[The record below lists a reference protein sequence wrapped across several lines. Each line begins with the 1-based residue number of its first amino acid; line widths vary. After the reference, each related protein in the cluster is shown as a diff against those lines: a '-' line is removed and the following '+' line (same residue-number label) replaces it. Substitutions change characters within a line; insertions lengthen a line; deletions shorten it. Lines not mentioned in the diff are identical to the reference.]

1 MSYVDEAIDRILTD
15 KRMYQAECNSLRHE
29 LEAWKNEAIEQSK
42 LLASS
47 LKRIEELLI
56 ENEKWR
62 RLAIK
67 DSSKLGGINT

>member
-1 MSYVDEAIDRILTD
+1 MSYVDEAIDRILAD

-29 LEAWKNEAIEQSK
+29 LEAWKTEALEQSK

-47 LKRIEELLI
+47 LKRIEELLA

-62 RLAIK
+62 RLAVTRQDALRDLSI
-67 DSSKLGGINT
+67 